1 VKADRDEEAAGES
14 LKLAE
19 AGSWSL
25 RKEAVSVTSSAGEAA
40 SADVEAAAGYPEDRA
55 QSIGEGGCTEQQ
67 VFSEDESA

>member
-1 VKADRDEEAAGES
+1 MKADRDEEAAGES

-40 SADVEAAAGYPEDRA
+40 SADVEAVAGYPED
-55 QSIGEGGCTEQQ
+55 
-67 VFSEDESA
+67 

>member
-1 VKADRDEEAAGES
+1 MKADRDEEAAGES

-40 SADVEAAAGYPEDRA
+40 SADGEAAGNYPEDMA
-55 QSIGEGGCTEQQ
+55 QIINENGYTEQ
-67 VFSEDESA
+67 